1 MSFCPVP
8 HTSRD
13 QGWLVTGALLGASAA
28 LYARRLYA
36 ARSRGQTAKRHGG
49 PTLASADPALYPYLL
64 EKGTRPSEPLQE
76 LFAAVE
82 REPRARMMG
91 SPDEAHFLG
100 WLVELMGAKR
110 VLEVGVFRGSTTL
123 ALASALPQEG
133 KVVALELNGD
143 FCSTGRRYWDKA
155 GVGGKIDLRLGPASE
170 SMRLLLAEG
179 GGGSFDLVFIDAN
192 KADYDDYYEQALA
205 LLRRGGVVA
214 VDNTLW
220 GGRVLEAPAATA
232 DTAAIQ
238 AINDKLASDPRVS
251 IVMLGIADGV
261 TLCRKR

>member
-100 WLVELMGAKR
+100 GWSSLWAPS
-110 VLEVGVFRGSTTL
+110 GSSRS
-123 ALASALPQEG
+123 ASFA
-133 KVVALELNGD
+133 A
-143 FCSTGRRYWDKA
+143 RR
-155 GVGGKIDLRLGPASE
+155 RSR
-170 SMRLLLAEG
+170 S
-179 GGGSFDLVFIDAN
+179 
-192 KADYDDYYEQALA
+192 
-205 LLRRGGVVA
+205 LRR
-214 VDNTLW
+214 
-220 GGRVLEAPAATA
+220 
-232 DTAAIQ
+232 
-238 AINDKLASDPRVS
+238 
-251 IVMLGIADGV
+251 
-261 TLCRKR
+261 CRKRAR

>member
-91 SPDEAHFLG
+91 SPDEARLR
-100 WLVELMGAKR
+100 ERPAKR
-110 VLEVGVFRGSTTL
+110 ARG
-123 ALASALPQEG
+123 E
-133 KVVALELNGD
+133 
-143 FCSTGRRYWDKA
+143 
-155 GVGGKIDLRLGPASE
+155 
-170 SMRLLLAEG
+170 
-179 GGGSFDLVFIDAN
+179 
-192 KADYDDYYEQALA
+192 
-205 LLRRGGVVA
+205 
-214 VDNTLW
+214 
-220 GGRVLEAPAATA
+220 
-232 DTAAIQ
+232 
-238 AINDKLASDPRVS
+238 
-251 IVMLGIADGV
+251 
-261 TLCRKR
+261 